1 MALAASSQLWFATSA
16 GSAAVPRC
24 GRGEAE
30 VDGGFPALCGLFPD
44 SWGTCILVLAQRKP
58 KTEVMIGCSHTAT
71 IVEKVRES
79 APQGRA
85 RRRVGV
91 TQDAEGSKVKK
102 SNQLRNTA
110 ADAWY
115 VVAL

>member
-1 MALAASSQLWFATSA
+1 MLAPPLCPVA
-16 GSAAVPRC
+16 GAWGGWGLKPAA
-24 GRGEAE
+24 GGGGAE

-58 KTEVMIGCSHTAT
+58 KTEVMIGCSHTAI